1 MRKHYWKY
9 KCTAAL
15 LMLWCAAGTLA
26 PAEGGDLIGL
36 SWKPDY
42 DAVRYEVQMKD
53 DDGMFYD
60 NQFVYAN
67 SVLLDKK
74 GRLEYPENVSYRV
87 RPIDFDG
94 NPISAFTPYMP
105 FEDGAFKDDRDA
117 PYQKPD
123 RSGEQGGAML
133 YPVYSFVW
141 MPGAASYEVEVT
153 TQPPENPTGTDPSLF
168 RLWSAKTELSD
179 LYDAR
184 PRTGTY
190 YWRVRGIDAKGNPV
204 GEWSEAQKRTTDPD
218 AGWVVG
224 VFGDSISHG
233 GGRMSYSP
241 NDLEYSYEHYL
252 DFPVINLSQ
261 SGDTSESMLERF
273 DRDVLPFHVKYL
285 LIMGGSNSLRGGV
298 PAEDVIEDLKAI
310 QQKCIDNGIT
320 SILMT
325 LPPIN
330 PASIKKTF
338 DEPTVDDWQTPF
350 AKVNAFIRTQ
360 PHIDIA
366 AAFPLD
372 PGMTPALALDGLHG
386 DVVAKQ
392 RMAAVIN
399 EHIRDFVK
407 EPMALPEN
415 QTEETKEN
423 TNAAKTSLLPD

>member
-1 MRKHYWKY
+1 
-9 KCTAAL
+9 
-15 LMLWCAAGTLA
+15 
-26 PAEGGDLIGL
+26 
-36 SWKPDY
+36 
-42 DAVRYEVQMKD
+42 
-53 DDGMFYD
+53 
-60 NQFVYAN
+60 
-67 SVLLDKK
+67 
-74 GRLEYPENVSYRV
+74 
-87 RPIDFDG
+87 
-94 NPISAFTPYMP
+94 
-105 FEDGAFKDDRDA
+105 
-117 PYQKPD
+117 
-123 RSGEQGGAML
+123 
-133 YPVYSFVW
+133 
-141 MPGAASYEVEVT
+141 
-153 TQPPENPTGTDPSLF
+153 
-168 RLWSAKTELSD
+168 
-179 LYDAR
+179 
-184 PRTGTY
+184 
-190 YWRVRGIDAKGNPV
+190 
-204 GEWSEAQKRTTDPD
+204 
-218 AGWVVG
+218 
-224 VFGDSISHG
+224 
-233 GGRMSYSP
+233 MSYSP

>member
-1 MRKHYWKY
+1 
-9 KCTAAL
+9 
-15 LMLWCAAGTLA
+15 
-26 PAEGGDLIGL
+26 
-36 SWKPDY
+36 
-42 DAVRYEVQMKD
+42 
-53 DDGMFYD
+53 
-60 NQFVYAN
+60 
-67 SVLLDKK
+67 
-74 GRLEYPENVSYRV
+74 
-87 RPIDFDG
+87 
-94 NPISAFTPYMP
+94 
-105 FEDGAFKDDRDA
+105 
-117 PYQKPD
+117 
-123 RSGEQGGAML
+123 
-133 YPVYSFVW
+133 

-310 QQKCIDNGIT
+310 QQKCSDNGIT

-366 AAFPLD
+366 AAFPL
-372 PGMTPALALDGLHG
+372 T
-386 DVVAKQ
+386 
-392 RMAAVIN
+392 R
-399 EHIRDFVK
+399 E
-407 EPMALPEN
+407 
-415 QTEETKEN
+415 
-423 TNAAKTSLLPD
+423 